1 MKLSHDWI
9 VESPIDIEHKKW
21 ILLAALRDV
30 KSDFDN
36 KILYPHLPDIKYH
49 IQNLEKWS
57 TTREFYIKK
66 ELKGFDF
73 EKLTL
78 IYDTPEDSPE
88 MAELN
93 DITKYSIAM
102 FRKAFYFG
110 KDIWKEIEQQMKW
123 YTIGIIPQYKQEG
136 FIMLRNGKE
145 VTVYRYDLKSVILE
159 NVPHSD
165 IGFTEI
171 VKEDY
176 GLGVYES
183 LKLKLMRETDLPAP
197 LTLAVESELTYP
209 VDVTLLPII
218 KTIAVSKIKSF

>member
-1 MKLSHDWI
+1 MKLSYDWFHTYP
-9 VESPIDIEHKKW
+9 VDVEHKKW
-21 ILLAALRDV
+21 ILLAFLRDV

-36 KILYPHLPDIKYH
+36 KILYPHLPEIKYH

-57 TTREFYIKK
+57 TTRELYIKK

-88 MAELN
+88 MSELL
-93 DITKYSIAM
+93 DITKYSITM

-110 KDIWKEIEQQMKW
+110 KDIWKEVEQQMRW

-136 FIMLRNGKE
+136 FIMLRNGKD
-145 VTVYRYDLKSVILE
+145 VIVYRYNLKSVILE
-159 NVPHSD
+159 HIPHSD
-165 IGFTEI
+165 ISFTEI
-171 VKEDY
+171 IKEEY

-183 LKLKLMRETDLPAP
+183 LKLKLMKETDLPAP
-197 LTLAVESELTYP
+197 LTLAVESDNTYP
-209 VDVTLLPII
+209 VDLTLLPII